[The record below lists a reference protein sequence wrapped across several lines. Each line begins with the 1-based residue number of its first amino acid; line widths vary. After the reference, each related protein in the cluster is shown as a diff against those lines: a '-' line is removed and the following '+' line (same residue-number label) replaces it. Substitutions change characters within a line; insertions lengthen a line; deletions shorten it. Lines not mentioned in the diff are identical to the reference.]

1 MKITNIEIGKFLVE
15 MTTTYQNEYNSR
27 IFKNNKVV
35 AAIMDL
41 RSCRM
46 GFCLVP
52 HLPQKLSELEA
63 IAIHKAAINT
73 LK

>member
-35 AAIMDL
+35 AAI
-41 RSCRM
+41 
-46 GFCLVP
+46 
-52 HLPQKLSELEA
+52 
-63 IAIHKAAINT
+63 
-73 LK
+73 